1 MRYSIL
7 VKLNFSA
14 FPRKTAAP
22 SYLKTIQVLENLYG
36 RGGGGEVQI
45 DLLWNVGI
53 SLLLW
58 VLFLK
63 CHYHLIFLL
72 NLLKSFRTSVW
83 FIKNGVGERLKP
95 FSSPLIFVCD
105 KTFFAQI
112 KDIV

>member
-1 MRYSIL
+1 MRYSSL
-7 VKLNFSA
+7 VRLSCSA
-14 FPRKTAAP
+14 FPVETEKKFCSVLFKNNSSAGEP
-22 SYLKTIQVLENLYG
+22 LEEFQV
-36 RGGGGEVQI
+36 

-95 FSSPLIFVCD
+95 FSSTLIFVCD